1 MCFCYH
7 TANRRSV
14 STSGSALLSE
24 DFAVDLRAAA
34 ATIKEKRKGESAMDV
49 TRIRRSSC
57 TCI

>member
-24 DFAVDLRAAA
+24 DFAVDGPCSGSYNKKKKNA
-34 ATIKEKRKGESAMDV
+34 KENLQW
-49 TRIRRSSC
+49 T
-57 TCI
+57 